1 MSRTC
6 ITLMA
11 AVLLLAACG
20 EPAPAPPPDSATLLS
35 EARTAMGG
43 DNLTSIEISGAGQ
56 DATVGQ
62 PWNINE
68 GWPMWDVQDYNRV
81 IDYAATASRQS
92 AVREIAD
99 PGKLGGGG
107 AQPGAGPQNQN
118 TTVTADSGFNQK
130 LQIWLTPHGFL
141 DLAAGSN
148 PSVASETMDGAVYNV
163 ASFAVA
169 DDDIS
174 HEMRGYFNAETNI
187 LETVQTWV
195 DNPVYGDMP
204 IEAEFGNYQDFDG
217 VMFPTSYVQ
226 KQGGFD
232 TLNLTV
238 DTVVANTTASAAP
251 PEGGGRGGRGGFGG
265 RGGRGGGADA
275 DPPPPFVEIGEGIF
289 VIDGG
294 YQSVAVEFAEFSVV
308 IDGLQNNARAA
319 DIIEITKEAIPG
331 KPIGY
336 YVNTHLHFD
345 HIGGIRDMVAEGAT
359 IVTHQDNVAF
369 LEDVLDNPRTMNP
382 DRLSES
388 GASATVMGAADTYVL
403 EDATQLL
410 ELYKLEG
417 SLHANDMMIAYLP
430 SINTIVSAD
439 LVQPWMNPAFGG
451 GPDAGPHPFLVHLAG
466 ELDRIGMA
474 YDQFVPVHRPNPG
487 PTVPREAFLAAAGR

>member
-43 DNLTSIEISGAGQ
+43 DNLTSIEFSGTGQ
-56 DATVGQ
+56 DASVGQ

-118 TTVTADSGFNQK
+118 TTVTPDSGFNQK

-148 PSVASETMDGAVYNV
+148 PSVASLTMDGALYNV

-169 DDDIS
+169 DDDVS

-187 LETVQTWV
+187 LERVQTWV

-204 IEAEFGNYQDFDG
+204 IEAEFGNYQDFG
-217 VMFPTSYVQ
+217 GAMFPTSYVQ

-238 DTVVANTTASAAP
+238 DNVVANTTASAAP
-251 PEGGGRGGRGGFGG
+251 AEGGGRGGRGGL
-265 RGGRGGGADA
+265 A
-275 DPPPPFVEIGEGIF
+275 
-289 VIDGG
+289 
-294 YQSVAVEFAEFSVV
+294 AVE
-308 IDGLQNNARAA
+308 
-319 DIIEITKEAIPG
+319 
-331 KPIGY
+331 
-336 YVNTHLHFD
+336 
-345 HIGGIRDMVAEGAT
+345 
-359 IVTHQDNVAF
+359 
-369 LEDVLDNPRTMNP
+369 
-382 DRLSES
+382 
-388 GASATVMGAADTYVL
+388 GAAAPPTRIRLRRLWKSAKASSSSMVDI
-403 EDATQLL
+403 
-410 ELYKLEG
+410 
-417 SLHANDMMIAYLP
+417 SPLP
-430 SINTIVSAD
+430 SNSPSFR
-439 LVQPWMNPAFGG
+439 L
-451 GPDAGPHPFLVHLAG
+451 
-466 ELDRIGMA
+466 
-474 YDQFVPVHRPNPG
+474 
-487 PTVPREAFLAAAGR
+487 